1 MTSVVV
7 ANTTTTK
14 TTATGAGSK
23 DAAVVTATVSFVPG
37 SLGATAANRALVLQP
52 PVASTQQTCLAGQI
66 PTLCGRYDFKYYVV
80 AVNGSVVTG
89 TARATASL
97 STDKQQLILTALAV
111 PIGATLLSVEAL
123 NEWPDVT
130 VNNTAG
136 LPMYPFA
143 FILAGDA
150 VMATTHRSTLP
161 AECA

>member
-14 TTATGAGSK
+14 TTATGAGSTV
-23 DAAVVTATVSFVPG
+23 AAVVTATVSFVPG
-37 SLGATAANRALVLQP
+37 SLGATAADRALVLQP

-66 PTLCGRYDFKYYVV
+66 PSLCGWYDFKYYVV

-97 STDKQQLILTALAV
+97 SADKQQLILTALAV
-111 PIGATLLSVEAL
+111 PLGATLLSVEAL
-123 NEWPDVT
+123 NNEWPVVT
-130 VNNTAG
+130 VYNTAG

-150 VMATTHRSTLP
+150 VTAAAHRYT
-161 AECA
+161 AR